1 MESLTPKNHLEEVAL
16 FRYALIGE
24 LARRSLEHGEC
35 AEELRRISTQRVR
48 PPGSDTTRCYAV
60 PTLERWLYACR
71 EGGLPALT
79 PKGRGDRGRG
89 RHFDPVLKE
98 LLCDIR
104 REHPDVSVTLMLR
117 TLRADGRIGP
127 EVKECTVRRMLCEQ
141 GLPRMAPAEAQG
153 PRARLRW
160 QAERP
165 NALWHGDVC
174 HGPTLTFDG
183 RRTHVR
189 VHAMLDDASRAIVGL
204 CVAADERE
212 ETMLKL
218 FARAVMEHGRP
229 DVLYLDNGATY
240 RGIALSTACSRLGTG
255 LRHAKPYDAAA
266 RGKMERFWRRMREN
280 VLDHIGAVASLAD
293 IEGKIRTWLARFYQ
307 CAPHAG
313 LLGRAPAVV
322 FAEGETRRVSEA
334 ELRAALTL
342 RVRRRVRRDSTV
354 SIDGTTYEVPLGYL
368 AGQVVTVATSL
379 FDATDPVV
387 ELDGKRIPLAMVDP
401 IANGKRRRP
410 ARTPAPER
418 AGGPVDFDPGRAV
431 TPDDQEDFD
440 DNLFLHFR
448 LRPPSG
454 PLLQG
459 DRRRRSVA
467 SREQTERRRVR
478 RGGAVRAAERAP
490 AGRAWRGQDVRP
502 ARPTQAR
509 ARGGLP
515 PHVLPQWQPRSARL
529 LSAPLPY
536 ARSSSVVDGRQP
548 LPRRRDLRER
558 SATRQDPSGLPD
570 R

>member
-89 RHFDPVLKE
+89 RYFDPVLKE

-153 PRARLRW
+153 PRTRLRW

-368 AGQVVTVATSL
+368 AGQVVTTDAKDQLLVILSHHTSWTMDNTAAPTGDTTKL
-379 FDATDPVV
+379 YTGP
-387 ELDGKRIPLAMVDP
+387 EL
-401 IANGKRRRP
+401 RRP
-410 ARTPAPER
+410 LIEITESDAAAQVLVDLTGVTFIDSSGLGVLI
-418 AGGPVDFDPGRAV
+418 GGLR
-431 TPDDQEDFD
+431 
-440 DNLFLHFR
+440 R
-448 LRPPSG
+448 LRTGGGTLAITGATGQVEQVLTVTGLLTVFPVHEAPPDEG
-454 PLLQG
+454 
-459 DRRRRSVA
+459 A
-467 SREQTERRRVR
+467 S
-478 RGGAVRAAERAP
+478 
-490 AGRAWRGQDVRP
+490 DD
-502 ARPTQAR
+502 
-509 ARGGLP
+509 P
-515 PHVLPQWQPRSARL
+515 PDAS
-529 LSAPLPY
+529 
-536 ARSSSVVDGRQP
+536 
-548 LPRRRDLRER
+548 
-558 SATRQDPSGLPD
+558 
-570 R
+570 